1 MGLEYLD
8 RRVESDILTGR
19 PRRNRIVE
27 FSPGVAELTTF
38 LEGRITNF
46 NTSIQVDE
54 MGRVFSVGDG
64 ISRVYG
70 LKEIQAREIVE
81 FSNGVKGIALN
92 LENENVGIIIFGS
105 DTAIKEGDLVKRTR
119 SIVDVLRERLCLG
132 VWSTPWKYLLM
143 EEGSKRSSAKTCRS
157 ESPWDY

>member
-1 MGLEYLD
+1 
-8 RRVESDILTGR
+8 
-19 PRRNRIVE
+19 
-27 FSPGVAELTTF
+27 
-38 LEGRITNF
+38 
-46 NTSIQVDE
+46 

-70 LKEIQAREIVE
+70 LKEIQAGEMVE
-81 FSNGVKGIALN
+81 FSSGVKGIALN